1 MSTPTPL
8 PLLNFLADVPDP
20 RSAHGRRH
28 SLTAMLAA
36 VCCAVLCGARGFKP
50 IAQWVHDQD
59 IALVHA
65 LGFNRNPPK
74 WGAFRKLLVALDP
87 VAFERAVAL
96 WAEAASA
103 AMPPERPGG
112 LEPASLDGKSVRGA
126 IGRHEGAV
134 HLLSIMAQQSG
145 LTLRQAEVAGKT
157 NEHKAALE
165 LLKGMVLEGRV
176 ITGDAMF
183 CQRDLCRQIVDQGG
197 HYFVVVKENQPEL
210 LRDVSDAFTRAA
222 GAAFSPSPA
231 GPDRAAV
238 HGDSH
243 RGQTE
248 RAGRIPEP
256 PGHGPVERLP
266 RLAARGASLSGRA
279 RSPRAGRRVEPGD
292 RLRHHQCA
300 SGAGGRGDAPGV
312 VARALGDR
320 ESVALRSRRD
330 DG

>member
-28 SLTAMLAA
+28 SLAAMLAA

-59 IALVHA
+59 IALIHA

-96 WAEAASA
+96 WAEATSA

-112 LEPASLDGKSVRGA
+112 LEPVSLDGKSVRGA

-145 LTLRQAEVAGKT
+145 LTLRQAEVADKT

-183 CQRDLCRQIVDQGG
+183 CQRDLCRQIVAHGG

-222 GAAFSPSPA
+222 GAAFSPSSA
-231 GPDRAAV
+231 GPDRTAV
-238 HGDSH
+238 Y
-243 RGQTE
+243 
-248 RAGRIPEP
+248 
-256 PGHGPVERLP
+256 
-266 RLAARGASLSGRA
+266 
-279 RSPRAGRRVEPGD
+279 
-292 RLRHHQCA
+292 
-300 SGAGGRGDAPGV
+300 
-312 VARALGDR
+312 
-320 ESVALRSRRD
+320 
-330 DG
+330 